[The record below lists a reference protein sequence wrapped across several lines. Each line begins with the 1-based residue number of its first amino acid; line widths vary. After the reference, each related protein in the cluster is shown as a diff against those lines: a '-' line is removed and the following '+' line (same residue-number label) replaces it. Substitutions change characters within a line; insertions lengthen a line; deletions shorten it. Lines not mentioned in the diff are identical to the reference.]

1 MRFYKR
7 DRQIASYTQLKS
19 GLIQIC
25 KKITGLIGNGS
36 FQLIKLD
43 YKTALEKIYRQYLVE
58 IILELLKKRMV
69 IFRMNRNWKLS
80 NKEISKN
87 LNISLR
93 TVKNQIK
100 WIFEIHFQNFEILS
114 LEWFQRRLLWK
125 RYFHFLFCWLFW
137 YPSRRLFPKPWL
149 IISRK

>member
-87 LNISLR
+87 LNISL
-93 TVKNQIK
+93 
-100 WIFEIHFQNFEILS
+100 
-114 LEWFQRRLLWK
+114 
-125 RYFHFLFCWLFW
+125 
-137 YPSRRLFPKPWL
+137 
-149 IISRK
+149 